1 MAVCCMGLIKQLG
14 TNSSVRK
21 SKGKIQ
27 TFTAA
32 AFSNFQNVLSLN
44 WTANKSHHSHQVKI
58 SPYITKLLPK
68 TRRAGKSQ
76 LAKVVTFHWKE
87 GFCFQNANSDNF
99 TWYFLLKN
107 YLSIFLEGT
116 NGTEKLTFDQQGKIN
131 QSRQQYGSRWCQWS
145 STRMSQVTILLTRE
159 NLWVKTCWA
168 SVSSIEIRS
177 TRAQTPTQ
185 TRS

>member
-58 SPYITKLLPK
+58 SPYIAKLLPK

-107 YLSIFLEGT
+107 YLSIFLGGT
-116 NGTEKLTFDQQGKIN
+116 NGTEKLTSDQQGKIN
-131 QSRQQYGSRWCQWS
+131 QIWQQMMSMVFNEDEPGSHFIDKGKSLGQN
-145 STRMSQVTILLTRE
+145 LLSLSFQYRDP
-159 NLWVKTCWA
+159 
-168 SVSSIEIRS
+168 
-177 TRAQTPTQ
+177 QY
-185 TRS
+185 